1 MTMLRTT
8 KSAFLLAL
16 GVYFPFGT
24 QASAQ
29 EVTAAARQN
38 AAAVTQ
44 PQAAAPKPPSEVE
57 TFRAE
62 AASLREQL
70 DRQHVIAD
78 NARAQ
83 LDQARAEIRRKDEL
97 LALGRTRNAE
107 LLLLGR
113 EILDRY
119 RRKDFGAVL
128 AGAEPFTQLT
138 RVKLENLAQDYE
150 DKLRAA
156 RFTTD
161 TLPPSVEAKMK
172 ADLAV
177 GPDGQPAPA
186 PQNP

>member
-62 AASLREQL
+62 AASLREAPL
-70 DRQHVIAD
+70 E
-78 NARAQ
+78 
-83 LDQARAEIRRKDEL
+83 QARGEFRRKAEL